1 MAKGKKKANSE
12 APPGLGNNGGG
23 DRAEA
28 IRNACQ
34 RLAQMDVEIKGLQED
49 RANFKAEV
57 IKGQLG
63 MKIADFNMAYRLHGL
78 EGSDRADLFDTLRET
93 FRALGVGGQLDWL
106 EATANASRPATSP
119 QASAESLAAA
129 NQGGLDAGL
138 AGRNR
143 ESNPYEEGAPEH
155 LKWDAGWVGGQRQNV
170 ARMAG
175 STEAAPAH

>member
-34 RLAQMDVEIKGLQED
+34 RLAQ
-49 RANFKAEV
+49 
-57 IKGQLG
+57 
-63 MKIADFNMAYRLHGL
+63 
-78 EGSDRADLFDTLRET
+78 
-93 FRALGVGGQLDWL
+93 
-106 EATANASRPATSP
+106 
-119 QASAESLAAA
+119 
-129 NQGGLDAGL
+129 GLDAGL